1 MEDFTKRPEFA
12 GMPVGHQET
21 YMNYLNFPRIAWK
34 FTDENVAI
42 FNAQVNYFK
51 SINLPKIERTPRGAI
66 RRYSIGYAWDV
77 QKIGNSAIELTVTTW
92 YATYRL
98 VLTNNVDEDGEATQ
112 MTGRKAYVTM
122 RREFKKDGID
132 LEKYAVEN
140 GKEIKKHEIEP
151 PMIMATNHLQFGK
164 TYENVHHL
172 DFHSSYPGGLANKNP
187 EMRKTIERIYAKRKS
202 SGKDGELKLALDASI
217 GFFQSQ
223 YCKIN
228 KHGYALANLAR
239 DAVNDNNERIRRVTA
254 ELVASGRIP
263 LLYNTDG
270 IWYLGEPLECG
281 EDYGPGVGR
290 WENDHTALK
299 FRAKSRGAYE
309 YIDADGYHPVVRGK
323 TKLEDTKSR
332 DQWQWGDIF
341 QIGGIKKF
349 GLSQNGTVVG
359 EYVDED
365 EEN

>member
-1 MEDFTKRPEFA
+1 
-12 GMPVGHQET
+12 MPVGHQET

-66 RRYSIGYAWDV
+66 RRYSIGYAYDV

-98 VLTNNVDEDGEATQ
+98 VLTNNVDEYGEATQ

-239 DAVNDNNERIRRVTA
+239 DAVNDNNERIRRVTD

-270 IWYLGEPLECG
+270 IWYIGEPLENG
-281 EDYGPGVGR
+281 ADYGAGVGR
-290 WENDHTALK
+290 WENDHLALK

-323 TKLEDTKSR
+323 TKLEETKSR
-332 DQWQWGDIF
+332 DKWEWGDIF

>member
-66 RRYSIGYAWDV
+66 RRCSIGYAWDV

-98 VLTNNVDEDGEATQ
+98 VLTNNVDEDGGATQ

-239 DAVNDNNERIRRVTA
+239 DAVNDNNERIRRVTD

-281 EDYGPGVGR
+281 ADYGPGVGR

-309 YIDADGYHPVVRGK
+309 YIDADGYHPVVRGR
-323 TKLEDTKSR
+323 TKLEETKSR
-332 DQWQWGDIF
+332 DAWQWGDIF

-359 EYVDED
+359 KYVDED
-365 EEN
+365 AED

>member
-12 GMPVGHQET
+12 GMPVGHQT
-21 YMNYLNFPRIAWK
+21 TCMNYLNFPRIAWK

-66 RRYSIGYAWDV
+66 RRCSIGYAYDV

-98 VLTNNVDEDGEATQ
+98 VLTNNVDEYGDATK
-112 MTGRKAYVTM
+112 MTGRKAYVMM
-122 RREFKKDGID
+122 RREFQKDGID
-132 LEKYAVEN
+132 LEDYAVPD
-140 GKEIKKHEIEP
+140 GKIIKKTEIEK

-172 DFHSSYPGGLANKNP
+172 DFHSSYPGGLARLHP
-187 EMRKTIERIYAKRKS
+187 GMRKTIERIYAKRKS
-202 SGKDGELKLALDASI
+202 SDKDAELKLALDASI

-223 YCKIN
+223 YCKIGG
-228 KHGYALANLAR
+228 HGYALANLAR

-270 IWYLGEPLECG
+270 IWYIGEPLECG
-281 EDYGPGVGR
+281 ADYGPGVGR

-323 TKLEDTKSR
+323 TKLEETKSR
-332 DQWQWGDIF
+332 DTWEWGDIF

-349 GLSQNGTVVG
+349 GLSQNGTVIG

-365 EEN
+365 KE

>member
-51 SINLPKIERTPRGAI
+51 SINLPKIKRTPRGAI
-66 RRYSIGYAWDV
+66 KRCSIGYAYDV

-98 VLTNNVDEDGEATQ
+98 VLTNNVDECGGATQ

-140 GKEIKKHEIEP
+140 GKEIKKHEIEA

-202 SGKDGELKLALDASI
+202 SDKDGELKLALDASI

-223 YCKIN
+223 YCKIG

-239 DAVNDNNERIRRVTA
+239 DAVNDNNERIRRVTH
-254 ELVASGRIP
+254 ELITSGRIP

-270 IWYLGEPLECG
+270 IWYLGEPLENG
-281 EDYGPGVGR
+281 ADYGPGVGR
-290 WENDHTALK
+290 WENDHTAIK

-309 YIDADGYHPVVRGK
+309 YIDADGYHPVVRGR
-323 TKLEDTKSR
+323 TKLEETKSR
-332 DQWQWGDIF
+332 DTWEWGDIF

-349 GLSQNGTVVG
+349 GLGDNDNIID
-359 EYVDED
+359 EYV
-365 EEN
+365 EEE

>member
-12 GMPVGHQET
+12 GMPAGHQT
-21 YMNYLNFPRIAWK
+21 TCMNYLNFPRIAWK
-34 FTDENVAI
+34 FTDENVAM

-51 SINLPKIERTPRGAI
+51 SINLPKIERTPRGGI
-66 RRYSIGYAWDV
+66 KRCSIGYAYDV

-98 VLTNNVDEDGEATQ
+98 VLTNNVDEYGDATK

-122 RREFKKDGID
+122 RREFQKDGVD
-132 LEKYAVEN
+132 LEDYAVPN
-140 GKEIKKHEIEP
+140 GKEIKKSEIEK
-151 PMIMATNHLQFGK
+151 PMIMATNHLRFGK

-172 DFHSSYPGGLANKNP
+172 DFHSSYPGGLANHYP
-187 EMRKTIERIYAKRKS
+187 EMRPTIERIYAKRKS
-202 SGKDGELKLALDASI
+202 SDKDGELKLALDASI

-239 DAVNDNNERIRRVTA
+239 DAVNDNNERMRRVTG
-254 ELVASGRIP
+254 ELAASGRIP

-270 IWYLGEPLECG
+270 IWYIGEPLECG
-281 EDYGPGVGR
+281 ADYGPGVGR

-309 YIDADGYHPVVRGK
+309 YTDADGYHPVVRGK
-323 TKLEDTKSR
+323 TKLEETKSR
-332 DQWQWGDIF
+332 DKWEWGDIF
-341 QIGGIKKF
+341 QIGGVKKF
-349 GLSQNGTVVG
+349 GLSQNGTVIG

-365 EEN
+365 EEY

>member
-12 GMPVGHQET
+12 GMPAGHQNT
-21 YMNYLNFPRIAWK
+21 HMNYLNFPRIAWK

-51 SINLPKIERTPRGAI
+51 SINLQKIERTPRGGI
-66 RRYSIGYAWDV
+66 RFRSFGRGWDV

-98 VLTNNVDEDGEATQ
+98 VLTNNVDEFGGATK
-112 MTGRKAYVTM
+112 MTGKKAYVTM

-132 LEKYAVEN
+132 LESYAVDN
-140 GKEIKKHEIEP
+140 GKEIKKSEIEK

-172 DFHSSYPGGLANKNP
+172 DFHSSYPGGLANHHP

-202 SGKDGELKLALDASI
+202 SDKDGELKLALDASI

-223 YCKIN
+223 YCKIG

-254 ELVASGRIP
+254 ELIAAGRTP

-270 IWYLGEPLECG
+270 IWYLGEPLESG
-281 EDYGPGVGR
+281 ADYGPGVGR
-290 WENDHTALK
+290 WENDHTALR

-309 YIDADGYHPVVRGK
+309 YTDADGYHPVVRGRTRLDETNPREK
-323 TKLEDTKSR
+323 
-332 DQWQWGDIF
+332 WQWGDIF
-341 QIGGIKKF
+341 RIGGIKEYR
-349 GLSQNGTVVG
+349 LNGDKVVG
-359 EYVDED
+359 AYVDE
-365 EEN
+365 EE

>member
-12 GMPVGHQET
+12 GMPVGHQNT
-21 YMNYLNFPRIAWK
+21 HMNYLNFPRIAWK
-34 FTDENVAI
+34 FTDENVAV

-51 SINLPKIERTPRGAI
+51 SINLPKIERTPRGGI
-66 RRYSIGYAWDV
+66 RYLSFGRGWDV

-98 VLTNNVDEDGEATQ
+98 VLTNNVDEFGGATK
-112 MTGRKAYVTM
+112 MTGKKAYVTM

-132 LEKYAVEN
+132 LESYAVDN
-140 GKEIKKHEIEP
+140 GKEIKKNEIEK
-151 PMIMATNHLQFGK
+151 PMIMATNHLQFGR

-172 DFHSSYPGGLANKNP
+172 DFHSSYPGGLANHHP

-202 SGKDGELKLALDASI
+202 SDKDGELKLALDASI

-223 YCKIN
+223 YCKIG

-239 DAVNDNNERIRRVTA
+239 DAVNDNNARIRRVTK
-254 ELVASGRIP
+254 ELIAAGRTP

-270 IWYLGEPLECG
+270 IWYLGEPLESG
-281 EDYGPGVGR
+281 ADYGPGVGR
-290 WENDHTALK
+290 WENDHTAIR

-309 YIDADGYHPVVRGK
+309 YTDADGYHPVVRGR
-323 TKLEDTKSR
+323 TRLDETNPR
-332 DQWQWGDIF
+332 DKWQWGDIF
-341 QIGGIKKF
+341 QIGGIKEYR
-349 GLSQNGTVVG
+349 LNGDKVVG
-359 EYVDED
+359 AYVDE
-365 EEN
+365 EE

>member
-12 GMPVGHQET
+12 GMPVGHQT
-21 YMNYLNFPRIAWK
+21 TCMNYLNFPRIARK

-51 SINLPKIERTPRGAI
+51 SINLPKIERTPSGYIKRC
-66 RRYSIGYAWDV
+66 SFGYAWDT

-98 VLTNNVDEDGEATQ
+98 VLTNNVDEYGDATK

-122 RREFKKDGID
+122 RREFQKDGID
-132 LEKYAVEN
+132 LEDYAVPN
-140 GKEIKKHEIEP
+140 GKEIKKHEIEK

-164 TYENVHHL
+164 TYENVYHL
-172 DFHSSYPGGLANKNP
+172 DFHSSYPGGLANHYP

-202 SGKDGELKLALDASI
+202 SDKDGELKLALDASI

-239 DAVNDNNERIRRVTA
+239 DAVNDNNERIRRVTS

-270 IWYLGEPLECG
+270 IWYIGEPLENG
-281 EDYGPGVGR
+281 ADYGPGVGR

-323 TKLEDTKSR
+323 TKLEETKSR
-332 DQWQWGDIF
+332 DTWEWGDIF

-365 EEN
+365 EE

>member
-12 GMPVGHQET
+12 GMPVGHQLT
-21 YMNYLNFPRIAWK
+21 CMNYLNFPRIAWK

-66 RRYSIGYAWDV
+66 RRCSFGYAYDV

-92 YATYRL
+92 YSTYRL
-98 VLTNNVDEDGEATQ
+98 VLTNNVDEYDNATK

-122 RREFKKDGID
+122 RREFQKDGID
-132 LEKYAVEN
+132 LEDYAVDN
-140 GKEIKKHEIEP
+140 GKEIKKNEIEK

-172 DFHSSYPGGLANKNP
+172 DFHSSYPGGLANHYP

-202 SGKDGELKLALDASI
+202 SDKDGELKLALDASI

-239 DAVNDNNERIRRVTA
+239 DAVNDNNERIRRVTS

-281 EDYGPGVGR
+281 ADYGPGVGR

-309 YIDADGYHPVVRGK
+309 YTDAEGYHPVVRGR
-323 TKLEDTKSR
+323 TKLEETKSR
-332 DQWQWGDIF
+332 DAWEWGDIF

-365 EEN
+365 EE